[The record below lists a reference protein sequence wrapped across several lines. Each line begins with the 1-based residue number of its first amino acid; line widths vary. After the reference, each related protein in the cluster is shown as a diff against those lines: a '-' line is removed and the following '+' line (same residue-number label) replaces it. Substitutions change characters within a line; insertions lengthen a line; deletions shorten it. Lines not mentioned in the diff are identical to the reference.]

1 MNKVI
6 LKSLNAAVCF
16 YILAAATFTQL
27 ISPAKIPYTY
37 VTASGFTFGIVFPLY
52 FILMIFAIYQWTER
66 VNDTIVDGIS
76 YNFIIIGILYGSVYI
91 FMMFQFYLVQA
102 IIHIAFTI
110 ALILTYYKLEYYYPP
125 AGIFDNLFIH
135 KLFSIWTAWG
145 LYATI
150 LGIWVAIPAL
160 NTITLTIIAL
170 IILISIGWFVVDY
183 YPTIISFFIID
194 YFPNSDFI
202 FSAVIVWCL
211 IGVACN
217 QVEVLPILVVTAAGI
232 GLISGAILKSIATF
246 FSEHRNGIYISG

>member
-1 MNKVI
+1 
-6 LKSLNAAVCF
+6 
-16 YILAAATFTQL
+16 AATFTQL

-66 VNDTIVDGIS
+66 VNDTIVD
-76 YNFIIIGILYGSVYI
+76 
-91 FMMFQFYLVQA
+91 
-102 IIHIAFTI
+102 